1 MEKAEAEN
9 KNEEAKTP
17 KVIARK
23 PQSVHKQSVIN
34 SFSLDKQI
42 IQKKFD
48 LKKRGGIFLS
58 QKLFFFRFI
67 AKDPFFL
74 S

>member
-42 IQKKFD
+42 IPKKFD
-48 LKKRGGIFLS
+48 LKKGGGYFCVPHRGGS
-58 QKLFFFRFI
+58 QH
-67 AKDPFFL
+67 PPT

>member
-1 MEKAEAEN
+1 MESASMEKAEAEN

-42 IQKKFD
+42 IPKK
-48 LKKRGGIFLS
+48 I
-58 QKLFFFRFI
+58 
-67 AKDPFFL
+67 
-74 S
+74 